1 MMFCGSY
8 RPSDVE
14 FLLKP
19 ITIDFIA
26 DLEFKE
32 SLIQSGTRH
41 YSEMLSPEK
50 VPSERYLGLF
60 HDAHQRNR
68 AQLSGDCLRLAQLLH
83 EKHGSELTLVS
94 LARAG
99 TPIGAVLRHL
109 VARIS
114 GTPPAHYSISIIR
127 DRGID
132 TAALSEILARGH
144 RPQSIAFIDGWTGK
158 GVISRELTKAIAQYN
173 RSHGTAI
180 DSGLNVLTDLAGS
193 AALAASSEDYL
204 ISSSILNS
212 TISGLVSRSILNEA
226 ILPGEYHGCVFFG
239 DFAQYDLSQ
248 WFVDDVVAGAI
259 GHLENG
265 GAPKSPQ
272 LSRPAQT
279 AISCGY
285 MKEAMSLYGITD
297 ENLIKPGIGEAT
309 RVLLRRFPQ
318 RVIVRDCHDLKVV
331 HLLALAEEKAVPVET
346 DATLPYNAVSIIRSA
361 RDA

>member
-1 MMFCGSY
+1 MFSGSY
-8 RPSDVE
+8 RASDVE

-19 ITIDFIA
+19 IRIELMA
-26 DLEFKE
+26 DLELKE
-32 SLIQSGTRH
+32 SLIQSGARH

-50 VPSERYLGLF
+50 VPSGRYLELF

-83 EKHGSELTLVS
+83 AKHGSELTLVS

-132 TAALSEILARGH
+132 AAALSEILSRGH
-144 RPQSIAFIDGWTGK
+144 RPESIAFVDGWTGK

-180 DSGLNVLTDLAGS
+180 DPGLNVLTDLAGS

-226 ILPGEYHGCVFFG
+226 ILPGDYHGCVFFEE
-239 DFAQYDLSQ
+239 FARHDLSQ
-248 WFVDDVVAGAI
+248 WFVDDVVSG
-259 GHLENG
+259 GMEHLESG
-265 GAPKSPQ
+265 GAPKTRG
-272 LSRPAQT
+272 LSRSAQS
-279 AISCGY
+279 AISRSY
-285 MKEAMSLYGITD
+285 MKEAMSRYEVRD

-309 RVLLRRFPQ
+309 RVLLRRSPQ
-318 RVIVRDCHDLKVV
+318 RVIVRDRHDLKVA
-331 HLLALAEEKAVPVET
+331 HLMALAEEKAVPVET
-346 DATLPYNAVSIIRSA
+346 DASLPYNAVSIIRSA

>member
-14 FLLKP
+14 FLLQP
-19 ITIDFIA
+19 IEMDFMV
-26 DLEFKE
+26 DLDLKE
-32 SLIQSGTRH
+32 SLIQSGMRH

-50 VPSERYLGLF
+50 APSARYLELF
-60 HDAHQRNR
+60 HEAHQRNR
-68 AQLSGDCLRLAQLLH
+68 AQLSGDCLRLAQQLH
-83 EKHGSELTLVS
+83 EKHGPELTLVS

-114 GTPPAHYSISIIR
+114 GTSPAHYSISIIR

-132 TAALSEILARGH
+132 TAALSEILSRGH
-144 RPQSIAFIDGWTGK
+144 RPESIAFIDGWTGK
-158 GVISRELTKAIAQYN
+158 GVISRELTKAIAEFN
-173 RSHGTAI
+173 RSHRTAI
-180 DSGLNVLTDLAGS
+180 DPGLNVLTDLAGS

-204 ISSSILNS
+204 ISSSTLNS

-239 DFAQYDLSQ
+239 EFAEHDLSR

-259 GHLENG
+259 EHLDNG
-265 GAPKSPQ
+265 GPPTSPQ
-272 LSRPAQT
+272 LSRPAQA
-279 AISCGY
+279 AISRGY
-285 MKEAMSLYGITD
+285 MKEAMARHGITD

-309 RVLLRRFPQ
+309 RVLLRRYPQ
-318 RVIVRDCHDLKVV
+318 RVIVRDCLDLKVA